1 MLFKNLSVC
10 VYPLSEI
17 RSLQNPSSLLCL
29 RANCNA
35 YSLAR
40 YCPHSLRTITLLRR
54 RPYPNRDKTLAYC
67 LHPSPILMYLSVQL
81 YISFILK
88 KQFFYLLMIFS
99 ILTVCCHPFPSFK
112 SIYSSIFV
120 KSSFTSHFKDVI
132 LCLRVLPFLDL
143 PRS

>member
-1 MLFKNLSVC
+1 MCS
-10 VYPLSEI
+10 I
-17 RSLQNPSSLLCL
+17 QNILLHYTVPKTFIYSKAGTQCL

-40 YCPHSLRTITLLRR
+40 YCPHSRRTITLLRR

-120 KSSFTSHFKDVI
+120 KSSFTSHFKEI
-132 LCLRVLPFLDL
+132 LLAFIF
-143 PRS
+143 SG

>member
-1 MLFKNLSVC
+1 M
-10 VYPLSEI
+10 YPLSEI

-35 YSLAR
+35 YSLMH
-40 YCPHSLRTITLLRR
+40 HSPRPLHTIHLLRR
-54 RPYPNRDKTLAYC
+54 PPCPNRDKTLAYC

>member
-1 MLFKNLSVC
+1 MS
-10 VYPLSEI
+10 
-17 RSLQNPSSLLCL
+17 

-120 KSSFTSHFKDVI
+120 KSSFTSHFKEYSSIFVKSSFTSHFKEI
-132 LCLRVLPFLDL
+132 LLAFIF
-143 PRS
+143 SG